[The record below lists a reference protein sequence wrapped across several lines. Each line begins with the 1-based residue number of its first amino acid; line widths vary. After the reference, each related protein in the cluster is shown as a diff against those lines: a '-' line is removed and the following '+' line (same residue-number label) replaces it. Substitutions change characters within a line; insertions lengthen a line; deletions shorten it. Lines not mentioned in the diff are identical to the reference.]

1 MQIRRLYIKGFG
13 KLKSFK
19 LELKPGLNVVYG
31 PNESGKTTLYNFI
44 RSCICG
50 LSEKELEK
58 YRPWDGSELN
68 GEIVLLLHEGK
79 ELRTFSITG
88 EKIFERN
95 FADSLIFLSD
105 EEDLTLRKAED
116 HLIARMKN
124 NLQRVEE
131 AQLIE
136 DVLKKI
142 PHYAEELL
150 SERRQLEEKLNRL
163 KEQIEEF
170 HQARKQQFS
179 NFVEISKLKQE
190 LSLLHQERS
199 KLQAQI
205 ARLDEKIEEFLKQQ
219 LEELDRRLRE
229 VLQTLEK
236 EKKLALLDGIQ
247 YEELLKAKAHL
258 DELNTIIGQR
268 QSRVEEISKLL
279 EETVKQRNELV
290 RSIGD
295 EDIETFKLKLKN
307 LTLAYKL
314 LESNLQQLKEF
325 ESRYEP
331 SWKAF
336 EGLREDFLEEM
347 VDEVEHLQQQE
358 EMQLQSRLKLL
369 EENSSENRKK
379 ISRSRIIA
387 IVSALTAVASTI
399 LGFMVASWWFF
410 LTAGLGATTLFF
422 LTNVWRL
429 DRQMSRDEEEMLK
442 CQLELRAIEKRKSS
456 ATQRLFANF
465 GVKDVSQLRQLYK
478 RYRDWLS
485 EKDRFERLRQELEM
499 ETKNLLEQLRQY
511 GAEELSDVPSVIL
524 RLEETVSSIE
534 EKSLKIAQLK
544 ESLQHLQDELSDL
557 QRQKLSWKSELREL
571 LEKFG
576 LESFEEVSGAHERY
590 HRVEEL
596 ETERSKLERTKQCLQ
611 ERNFECLLRQYPTL
625 SNLLDEKTRLENLSK
640 DVDKQIENLQT
651 NLAELESTLNEGTL
665 LDGVV
670 ELLKEKS
677 LIELRSRIVEM
688 KLERLPSLSQFLHS
702 ELERLTGSYVKK
714 FANLFVSTFRMFS
727 KLAENVVVDKDL
739 SVRIVAGS
747 DLHLS
752 TEVLSRATI
761 DQLIL
766 SYKTA
771 LHDTL
776 ELSEPLPLI
785 VDNFLIRFDEER
797 LKVAEELLKEISKTR
812 QVLIMTSDRKLI
824 DLLGVQ
830 PVAQLNVT

>member
-13 KLKSFK
+13 KLKSFE

-50 LSEKELEK
+50 LPEKELEK
-58 YRPWDGSELN
+58 YRPWDGSELD
-68 GEIVLLLHEGK
+68 GEIVLLHEGR
-79 ELRTFSITG
+79 ELRLFSTTG
-88 EKIFERN
+88 KKPLERN

-116 HLIARMKN
+116 HLIARMKS

-142 PHYAEELL
+142 PDYVEELL
-150 SERRQLEEKLNRL
+150 SERRQLEEKLNWL
-163 KEQIEEF
+163 KEQIEAF
-170 HQARKQQFS
+170 QQARKQQFS
-179 NFVEISKLKQE
+179 NFVEISRLKRE
-190 LSLLHQERS
+190 LSLLREEKI

-219 LEELDRRLRE
+219 LDELDRRLRE

-236 EKKLALLDGIQ
+236 EKRLAILNEAQ
-247 YEELLKAKAHL
+247 YEELSNVKAQL
-258 DELNTIIGQR
+258 DRLNTIIEQR
-268 QSRVEEISKLL
+268 RGRAEEVSKLL
-279 EETVKQRNELV
+279 EETMKQRDELM
-290 RSIGD
+290 RTIKS

-307 LTLAYKL
+307 LRLTYRL
-314 LESNLQQLKEF
+314 LESNLQKLKEF
-325 ESRYEP
+325 ESRYEA
-331 SWKAF
+331 SWKVF

-347 VDEVEHLQQQE
+347 MNEAVNFQEQE
-358 EMQLQSRLKLL
+358 EARLQGRLKLL
-369 EENSSENRKK
+369 EENVSESRKK
-379 ISRSRIIA
+379 ISRSRIAA
-387 IVSALTAVASTI
+387 IVSALAAVASTI
-399 LGFMVASWWFF
+399 LGFMLANWWFF
-410 LTAGLGATTLFF
+410 LTAGLGAITLI
-422 LTNVWRL
+422 LLMNVRRL
-429 DRQMSRDEEEMLK
+429 DRQLSRDEEEMLK
-442 CQLELRAIEKRKSS
+442 CQLELRAIEKKKSL
-456 ATQRLFANF
+456 ATQRLPAKF
-465 GVKDVSQLRQLYK
+465 GVKDVSQLRQLYQ

-485 EKDRFERLRQELEM
+485 EKDRFERLKQELEM
-499 ETKNLLEQLRQY
+499 ETKNLVEQLRQY

-524 RLEETVSSIE
+524 RLEEIVSSID
-534 EKSLKIAQLK
+534 EKSLRIAQLK
-544 ESLQHLQDELSDL
+544 ESLQRLQDELSDS
-557 QRQKLSWKSELREL
+557 QRQKLLRESELREL
-571 LEKFG
+571 LERFG
-576 LESFEEVSGAHERY
+576 LESFEEVSGAHERF

-596 ETERSKLERTKQCLQ
+596 ETERSKLERTKQCLHK
-611 ERNFECLLRQYPTL
+611 RDFECLLRQYPTL
-625 SNLLDEKTRLENLSK
+625 SNFLDEKTRLENLSK
-640 DVDKQIENLQT
+640 DVDRQIESLQT
-651 NLAELESTLNEGTL
+651 NLTELESALDGGTL
-665 LDGVV
+665 LERVV

-714 FANLFVSTFRMFS
+714 FANLFLSTFRMFS

-739 SVRIVAGS
+739 SVRIVAGN

-797 LKVAEELLKEISKTR
+797 LKVAAELLKEISKAR

-824 DLLGVQ
+824 DLLGEQ
-830 PVAQLNVT
+830 PVARLNVI

>member
-1 MQIRRLYIKGFG
+1 MRIVRLCIRGFG
-13 KLKSFK
+13 KLKSFE

-50 LSEKELEK
+50 LYEEELEK
-58 YRPWDGSELN
+58 YRPWDGSELD
-68 GEIVLLLHEGK
+68 GETVLFHEGK
-79 ELRTFSITG
+79 ELRLFSTVG
-88 EKIFERN
+88 EKPFERN

-142 PHYAEELL
+142 PRYAEELL
-150 SERRQLEEKLNRL
+150 SERRQFEEKLNRL
-163 KEQIEEF
+163 EEQIEEF
-170 HQARKQQFS
+170 RQIRKQQFS
-179 NFVEISKLKQE
+179 NFVEISRLSRE
-190 LSLLHQERS
+190 LSLLQEEKI

-205 ARLDEKIEEFLKQQ
+205 ARLDGKIEEFLKQQ
-219 LEELDRRLRE
+219 LEELDRKLRE
-229 VLQTLEK
+229 VVQTLEK
-236 EKKLALLDGIQ
+236 EKRLAILNEAQ
-247 YEELLKAKAHL
+247 YEQISNVKAQL
-258 DELNTIIGQR
+258 DQLNTIIEQR
-268 QSRVEEISKLL
+268 RIRVEEVSKLL
-279 EETVKQRNELV
+279 EETVKQRDELV
-290 RSIGD
+290 HSIGA

-307 LTLAYKL
+307 LRLTYRL
-314 LESNLQQLKEF
+314 LESGFEQLNEF
-325 ESRYEP
+325 QSRYEP

-347 VDEVEHLQQQE
+347 MNEVVSFQE
-358 EMQLQSRLKLL
+358 QGEAQLQSRLKLL
-369 EENSSENRKK
+369 EEKTTENRKK
-379 ISRSRIIA
+379 ISRSRIAA
-387 IVSALTAVASTI
+387 IVSALAAVASTI
-399 LGFMVASWWFF
+399 FGFVVASWWFF
-410 LTAGLGATTLFF
+410 LTAGLGAITLIL

-429 DRQMSRDEEEMLK
+429 DRQLSRDEEETLK

-456 ATQRLFANF
+456 ATQKLLASF
-465 GVKDVSQLRQLYK
+465 GVKDVSQLRQLYQ

-485 EKDRFERLRQELEM
+485 EKDRLERLKQELER
-499 ETKNLLEQLRQY
+499 ETKNLLQQLRQY

-524 RLEETVSSIE
+524 RLEETVSSID

-544 ESLQHLQDELSDL
+544 EVSQRLQDELSDL
-557 QRQKLSWKSELREL
+557 QRQKLSRESELGEL

-576 LESFEEVSGAHERY
+576 LESFEEASQAYERY
-590 HRVEEL
+590 HRVEKL
-596 ETERSKLERTKQCLQ
+596 EIERSKLERTKQCLQ
-611 ERNFECLLRQYPTL
+611 GREFECLLRQYPTL
-625 SNLLDEKTRLENLSK
+625 STLLDEKIRLENLSK
-640 DVDKQIENLQT
+640 DVDKQIESMQARLT
-651 NLAELESTLNEGTL
+651 ELESALNEGTL
-665 LDGVV
+665 LERAV

-677 LIELRSRIVEM
+677 LIELRRRIVEM

-714 FANLFVSTFRMFS
+714 FANFFVSTFRKFS

-739 SVRIVAGS
+739 SVRIVAGN

-797 LKVAEELLKEISKTR
+797 LKAAAELLKEISQIR
-812 QVLIMTSDRKLI
+812 QLLIMTSDRKLI

-830 PVAQLNVT
+830 PVARLNAT

>member
-1 MQIRRLYIKGFG
+1 MHIRRLYIKGFG
-13 KLKSFK
+13 KLKSFE

-50 LSEKELEK
+50 LSEEELEK
-58 YRPWDGSELN
+58 YRPWDGSELD
-68 GEIVLLLHEGK
+68 GGIVVLHGGK
-79 ELRTFSITG
+79 ELKLFSTFG
-88 EKIFERN
+88 EKPFERN

-116 HLIARMKN
+116 HLIARMKS

-136 DVLKKI
+136 DALKKI
-142 PHYAEELL
+142 PRYAEELL
-150 SERRQLEEKLNRL
+150 SQRKQLEEQLNRL
-163 KEQIEEF
+163 DEQIEAF
-170 HQARKQQFS
+170 YRARKQQFS
-179 NFVEISKLKQE
+179 NFVEISRLKQE
-190 LSLLHQERS
+190 LSLLQEEKT

-205 ARLDEKIEEFLKQQ
+205 ARLNEKIEEFLRQR

-229 VLQTLEK
+229 VLQTLER
-236 EKKLALLDGIQ
+236 EKKLTILNGAQ
-247 YEELLKAKAHL
+247 YEQISNVKAQL
-258 DELNTIIGQR
+258 DRLNTIIEQR
-268 QSRVEEISKLL
+268 RSRVEEVSKLL
-279 EETVKQRNELV
+279 EETVKQRDELMHTI
-290 RSIGD
+290 RS
-295 EDIETFKLKLKN
+295 EDVETFKLKLKN
-307 LTLAYKL
+307 LRLTYRL
-314 LESNLQQLKEF
+314 LESNFQKLKEF
-325 ESRYEP
+325 ESRYEA

-336 EGLREDFLEEM
+336 EGLREDFLEEVM
-347 VDEVEHLQQQE
+347 KETVNFQEQE
-358 EMQLQSRLKLL
+358 EARLQSRLKLL
-369 EENSSENRKK
+369 EENVSESRKK

-387 IVSALTAVASTI
+387 IVSALAAVASTI
-399 LGFMVASWWFF
+399 LGFVVASWWFF
-410 LTAGLGATTLFF
+410 LTGGLGAITLIF

-429 DRQMSRDEEEMLK
+429 DKQLSRDEEEMLK
-442 CQLELRAIEKRKSS
+442 YQLELRAIEKRKSS
-456 ATQRLFANF
+456 ATQRLLANF
-465 GVKDVSQLRQLYK
+465 GVKDVSQLRQLYQ

-485 EKDRFERLRQELEM
+485 EKDRFERLKQELEM
-499 ETKNLLEQLRQY
+499 ETKNMLEQLRPY

-524 RLEETVSSIE
+524 RLEEIVSSIDD
-534 EKSLKIAQLK
+534 KSLKIAQLK
-544 ESLQHLQDELSDL
+544 EVSQRLQDELSDL
-557 QRQKLSWKSELREL
+557 QRQKLSLEGELREL
-571 LEKFG
+571 LERFG
-576 LESFEEVSGAHERY
+576 LESFEEVSGAYERY
-590 HRVEEL
+590 RRVEEF
-596 ETERSKLERTKQCLQ
+596 EAERSKLERTKQCLQ
-611 ERNFECLLRQYPTL
+611 ERNFECLLRQYQTL
-625 SNLLDEKTRLENLSK
+625 STLLDEKAGFENLSK
-640 DVDKQIENLQT
+640 DVDRQIESLQT
-651 NLAELESTLNEGTL
+651 RLSELESTLNEGTL
-665 LDGVV
+665 LERVV

-714 FANLFVSTFRMFS
+714 FANLFVPTFRMFS

-739 SVRIVAGS
+739 SVRIVAGN

-752 TEVLSRATI
+752 TDVLSRATI

-797 LKVAEELLKEISKTR
+797 LKVAAELLKEISQTR
-812 QVLIMTSDRKLI
+812 QVLIMTSDRRLI

-830 PVAQLNVT
+830 PVARLNAT